1 MRKKKSVR
9 RIEKRMWKMRLVG
22 EKIEERRRNS
32 KVIKGLRKRIIIKE
46 REQKDIDEKELRK
59 K

>member
-46 REQKDIDEKELRK
+46 RE
-59 K
+59 